1 MVLEEKNI
9 PTFFKETKVVS
20 NILLSVE
27 KGNKARK
34 SNETKLQNRTQVQ
47 PIFVMSMCACE

>member
-34 SNETKLQNRTQVQ
+34 SKETKLHNRTQVQ
-47 PIFVMSMCACE
+47 PIFVEYVCM